1 MKKTILLIFM
11 FFGFGS
17 IFSQTNHPEV
27 ITSAGDYFKPN
38 ASSPSLSWTMGESV
52 TETFS
57 STNNILT
64 QGFQQGHYNIVAI
77 DEIKD
82 KDVSIK
88 VFPNPT
94 TDFISISIKS
104 LTEKNSD
111 YLIELY
117 DLQGKKLFTA
127 NYNQN
132 DFRLNMATYPV
143 GTFLLKVL
151 TKENK
156 TLQNFKIQKTK

>member
-1 MKKTILLIFM
+1 
-11 FFGFGS
+11 
-17 IFSQTNHPEV
+17 V

-38 ASSPSLSWTMGESV
+38 TSSPSLSWSMGECV
-52 TETFS
+52 TETFT

-64 QGFQQGHYNIVAI
+64 QGFQQGHYNVVAI

-143 GTFLLKVL
+143 GSFLLKVM
-151 TKENK
+151 TKGNK